1 MEAVTGPPPGRR
13 QRSELWLLEQFG
25 FLLQRLAQAVEL
37 ANRHGYNNPFFAD
50 ICGDLCV
57 LRFRRSSRLHATTT
71 LTLK

>member
-1 MEAVTGPPPGRR
+1 MTTRPV
-13 QRSELWLLEQFG
+13 RSIIDDIEEFAG
-25 FLLQRLAQAVEL
+25 KSIRQAVEL

-71 LTLK
+71 LSLK